1 MRSLVFG
8 RTHRLVILFALL
20 LLGGVVLLTGSV
32 AADHQDGDPA
42 SGNITGTIENE
53 IGEPLG
59 DVTVSIAKYGD
70 LETTTDSDGTYR
82 LEDVPYEDQT
92 LEVSADDYE
101 NVSRRIS
108 VSTTNSPVT
117 EDFTLERTTGTI
129 SGTVESTSGKI
140 TGPLPGVE
148 VTVTHQTDQDLMEAT
163 STVTDDNGDYSIEV
177 PTGEVTVEATQQGF
191 ASESTSVT
199 VDANSP
205 TPADFDLN
213 EQLTTVSGTVTNT
226 EGDVLRD
233 VTVRVEELEGGS
245 QTWPGLG
252 PLNATTGQNGE
263 YTISNVPESTT
274 EAENTLTISAATGTS
289 NFVGKERTTRISGS
303 GETVDFELDHV
314 DGGVEGRVV
323 QSVDGST
330 VPLRGITVTVEGE
343 DRTTTTDS
351 NGQYSFNGLPFGSHE
366 LTVEHPK
373 YDTEDKTREIQIRQG
388 ETSEEEFT
396 IERTAPVE
404 LSIDSVAPDS
414 WQAGDEVTVKY
425 SFDEDV
431 YDTVDFSV
439 DGIISPTTLDTEYG
453 TFEGETTFTVTE
465 RQQINDGQYTVELS
479 ALGATETESFE
490 VSNVFDSE
498 QVEFSETDYQSPA
511 GDFVEVSISTGDLD
525 EAYIMIGG
533 DREANEGNL
542 QNYLDVLHVSG
553 DATFV
558 INTRLV
564 GSNRTSEDVY
574 IPIEGDV
581 TSYAHEIGAGSEPT
595 GEFSDVSFED
605 ENGNEIA
612 GTLAEFRTEMGLSA
626 RGSPLQ
632 AGRYRLVAG
641 GSGTVIER
649 DDNIPGFRQPVAR
662 SNLVFT
668 QPEIG
673 NVTIYTL
680 PPAAADRVEQFD
692 DTDESMGTGDIGS
705 LLGSATETDRIAR
718 GDRILIEVQSVG
730 MYGALMDRQ
739 ASENSV
745 IDTNQDGPGEIP
757 AEWVKTLLANHEG
770 VHIELSTTE
779 LGGPNHGGST
789 LQFENVDSS
798 DLYILP
804 DDTADQWDN
813 PDAIGTDPLIGGFYI
828 VIDTRGNDPFDSQP
842 RDGDELT
849 FDIAYESPPDSRYEY
864 KNYDFASGAQPKPF
878 KPAVNEVDGLE
889 HFPYFGS
896 SDTTVSA
903 NDSFVFEDPYIDYGE
918 TTLDDELIVAAEAGS
933 VISGETNIAPGSQAQ
948 MQLIAS
954 NRPNPKTI
962 TIEDVEISEDGTFEV
977 TEDFS
982 DFEPGERVEVEFYSQ
997 GRLIENR
1004 LLDKRGVRVVDDLD
1018 NPATFEIDSLT
1029 EEAEVV
1035 RGQQLSAIETTIV
1048 NTGEIADRQLVEFR
1062 LDGETIRNQTMV
1074 LEAGEDVS
1082 LDLSNEF
1089 VVLPVGEYEYTVR
1102 TEDDERTGQLTV
1114 TEPDSEN
1121 ETRINSLDAEEP
1133 TVSGSP
1139 EGTGDPTESDPE
1151 GLFGLFGIR
1160 SRDVAVAATVT
1171 GAMHLLGQW
1180 T

>member
-101 NVSRRIS
+101 NVSRGIS

-177 PTGEVTVEATQQGF
+177 PTGEVTVEATQQGL

-245 QTWPGLG
+245 LTWPGLG
-252 PLNATTGQNGE
+252 PLNAITGQNGE

-289 NFVGKERTTRISGS
+289 NFVAKERTTRISGS

-351 NGQYSFNGLPFGSHE
+351 NGEYSFDGLPFGSHE
-366 LTVEHPK
+366 LTVDHPK
-373 YDTEDKTREIQIRQG
+373 YDTGGKTREIQVRQG

-414 WQAGDEVTVKY
+414 WQTGDEVTVKY
-425 SFDEDV
+425 SFDEEV

-439 DGIISPTTLDTEYG
+439 DGIEQDELETEYG
-453 TFEGETTFTVTE
+453 TFEGEKTFTVPG

-498 QVEFSETDYQSPA
+498 QGDFSETDYQSPA
-511 GDFVEVSISTGDLD
+511 GDFVEVSVSTGDLD

-533 DREANEGNL
+533 DEDADGGNFE
-542 QNYLDVLHVSG
+542 NYIDVLHVSG

-564 GSNRTSEDVY
+564 GSERPSDDVY
-574 IPIEGDV
+574 ISIDGDV
-581 TSYAHEIGAGSEPT
+581 KSYAHSIGADSEPT
-595 GEFSDVSFED
+595 EEFEDVSFEN
-605 ENGNEIA
+605 ENGDEIA
-612 GTLAEFRTEMGLSA
+612 ATLAEFRRQQGVSSMGA
-626 RGSPLQ
+626 PLQ
-632 AGRYRLVAG
+632 ANRYQLVAG
-641 GSGTVIER
+641 GSGTVIDR
-649 DDNIPGFRQPVAR
+649 SDDIPDFRQPIAR
-662 SNLVFT
+662 SNLVLT
-668 QPEIG
+668 QPEVG
-673 NVTIYTL
+673 DVNIYTL
-680 PPAAADRVEQFD
+680 PPGSADRVDQFD
-692 DTDESMGTGDIGS
+692 EGGDPIGSGDIGS
-705 LLGSATETDRIAR
+705 LLGEATETDRIAR
-718 GDRILIEVQSVG
+718 GDRILIEVQASG
-730 MYGALMDRQ
+730 IYGALFDQ
-739 ASENSV
+739 SASEQTV
-745 IDTNQDGPGEIP
+745 VADGDVDNIP
-757 AEWVKTLLANHEG
+757 LERVNTLLERHEG
-770 VHIELSTTE
+770 VHIGLSTTE
-779 LGGPNHGGST
+779 FGGANHGGST

-798 DLYILP
+798 DLRVLA
-804 DDTADQWDN
+804 DDTADQWEN
-813 PDAIGTDPLIGGFYI
+813 PDAIGTDPLIGGFYV
-828 VIDTRGNDPFDSQP
+828 VIDTRGTDPFDSQP

-864 KNYDFASGAQPKPF
+864 DDYSFGNPPDPFAPD
-878 KPAVNEVDGLE
+878 VNEVDGLE
-889 HFPYFGS
+889 HFPYYGAS
-896 SDTTVSA
+896 TTTESA

-918 TTLDDELIVAAEAGS
+918 TTLNGELIVAAEAGS
-933 VISGETNIAPGSQAQ
+933 VISGETNIAPGSQAE
-948 MQLIAS
+948 MQLVAS

-962 TIEDVEISEDGTFEV
+962 TIEEVEITEDGTFEV

-997 GRLIENR
+997 GRLIDNR
-1004 LLDKRGVRVVDDLD
+1004 LIDRRGVRVVDDLD
-1018 NPATFEIDSLT
+1018 NPSNFEIESLT

-1035 RGQQLSAIETTIV
+1035 RGQRLLAIETTIV
-1048 NTGEIADRQLVEFR
+1048 NTGEIADRQLVEFT
-1062 LDGETIRNQTMV
+1062 LDGETIRNQSVT
-1074 LEAGEDVS
+1074 LEAGEDAS
-1082 LDLSNEF
+1082 LDLSEEF

>member
-1 MRSLVFG
+1 
-8 RTHRLVILFALL
+8 
-20 LLGGVVLLTGSV
+20 
-32 AADHQDGDPA
+32 
-42 SGNITGTIENE
+42 
-53 IGEPLG
+53 
-59 DVTVSIAKYGD
+59 
-70 LETTTDSDGTYR
+70 
-82 LEDVPYEDQT
+82 
-92 LEVSADDYE
+92 
-101 NVSRRIS
+101 
-108 VSTTNSPVT
+108 
-117 EDFTLERTTGTI
+117 
-129 SGTVESTSGKI
+129 
-140 TGPLPGVE
+140 
-148 VTVTHQTDQDLMEAT
+148 
-163 STVTDDNGDYSIEV
+163 
-177 PTGEVTVEATQQGF
+177 
-191 ASESTSVT
+191 
-199 VDANSP
+199 
-205 TPADFDLN
+205 
-213 EQLTTVSGTVTNT
+213 
-226 EGDVLRD
+226 
-233 VTVRVEELEGGS
+233 
-245 QTWPGLG
+245 
-252 PLNATTGQNGE
+252 
-263 YTISNVPESTT
+263 
-274 EAENTLTISAATGTS
+274 
-289 NFVGKERTTRISGS
+289 
-303 GETVDFELDHV
+303 VDFELDHV